1 MMFNILKNIIG
12 YSGSGINNVDQYYV
26 YASIVVVALIAV
38 VGVDNILKFFR
49 HMMPKNK
56 QK

>member
-1 MMFNILKNIIG
+1 MFNILKNIIG
-12 YSGSGINNVDQYYV
+12 YSGSQINNVDQYYV